1 MTGKDKTDIHRSKER
16 PGAMPEDIADE
27 REEVQVFHDH
37 IKRSGLKRTAQRD
50 LILDVFLRTEGHVSS
65 EDLYELVK
73 VADPSVGFTTV
84 YRTLKLLQESGL
96 ARDVQ
101 YYDGRTLYEH
111 DFKHAHHDHL
121 ICTSCGR
128 LIEFYSEVIENM
140 QDEIADRHGFRPETH
155 SLRIFGMC
163 RECRKKQEPAQ
174 AKVR

>member
-1 MTGKDKTDIHRSKER
+1 MEPTKDR
-16 PGAMPEDIADE
+16 PAETVADREDE
-27 REEVQVFHDH
+27 REEVRVFHDH
-37 IKRSGLKRTAQRD
+37 IKRSGLKRTSQRD
-50 LILDVFLRTEGHVSS
+50 LILDVFLKTEDHVSS

-73 VADPSVGFTTV
+73 AEDPSIGFTTV

-121 ICTSCGR
+121 ICTTCGR

-155 SLRIFGMC
+155 SLRIFGTC
-163 RECRKKQEPAQ
+163 QDCQKEKAA
-174 AKVR
+174 AKGR

>member
-1 MTGKDKTDIHRSKER
+1 MQRSKER
-16 PGAMPEDIADE
+16 PGVTEADREGE
-27 REEVQVFHDH
+27 REEVRVFHEH

-50 LILDVFLRTEGHVSS
+50 LILDVFLETEGHVSS

-73 VADPSVGFTTV
+73 SRDASVGFTTV

-121 ICTSCGR
+121 ICTTCGR

-140 QDEIADRHGFRPETH
+140 QDEIAERHGFRPETH
-155 SLRIFGMC
+155 SLRIFGTC
-163 RECRKKQEPAQ
+163 RECQ
-174 AKVR
+174 AEEAASKAR

>member
-1 MTGKDKTDIHRSKER
+1 MPRSKER
-16 PGAMPEDIADE
+16 SAVTEADGEDE
-27 REEVQVFHDH
+27 REEVRVFHEH

-50 LILDVFLRTEGHVSS
+50 LILDVFLETEGHVSS

-73 VADPSVGFTTV
+73 SRDTSVGFTTV

-121 ICTSCGR
+121 ICTTCGR

-155 SLRIFGMC
+155 SLRIFGTC
-163 RECRKKQEPAQ
+163 RECRAAQ
-174 AKVR
+174 AAAKTR

>member
-1 MTGKDKTDIHRSKER
+1 MHRAKER
-16 PGAMPEDIADE
+16 PGTGEADPGDE
-27 REEVQVFHDH
+27 REEVRVFHEH

-73 VADPSVGFTTV
+73 GEDPTIGFTTV
-84 YRTLKLLQESGL
+84 YRTLKLFQESGL

-128 LIEFYSEVIENM
+128 LIEFYSEIIENM
-140 QDEIADRHGFRPETH
+140 QDEIAARHGFRPETH
-155 SLRIFGMC
+155 SLRIFGTC
-163 RECRKKQEPAQ
+163 SECAAAQETS
-174 AKVR
+174 AKAR